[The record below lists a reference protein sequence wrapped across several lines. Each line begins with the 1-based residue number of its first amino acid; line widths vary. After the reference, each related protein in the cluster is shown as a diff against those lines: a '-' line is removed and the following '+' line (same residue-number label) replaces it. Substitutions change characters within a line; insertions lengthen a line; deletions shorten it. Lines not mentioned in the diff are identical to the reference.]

1 MTDLV
6 TLTPYKKAEN
16 KKDIIIRQQK
26 KQIKELEQENE
37 RLKGDLEL
45 WESGGC
51 RATNL
56 FECSVV
62 KELKEQLT
70 KAEEIIRTLYFI
82 IQGRIDYENNIQIKD
97 SMDLAQAFLMR

>member
-1 MTDLV
+1 MTKEEIQKNSEHW
-6 TLTPYKKAEN
+6 YN
-16 KKDIIIRQQK
+16 KY
-26 KQIKELEQENE
+26 KELEKENE

-56 FECSVV
+56 FECGVV

-70 KAEEIIRTLYFI
+70 KAKEILEE
-82 IQGRIDYENNIQIKD
+82 
-97 SMDLAQAFLMR
+97 LAKMEYVINPPVDKVRSLMVKAEQFLEKVK